1 MWAVSYL
8 PPPTPPCHPLVR
20 NLNKPPLNLKSL
32 SVSAKSQSPGQDLG
46 GLGHSILTKLKS
58 NHKRTTPILSK
69 QKQKQKQRENQE
81 GKQMISGSDVLFA
94 LQKAAEKKSREIGKK
109 KKKANVSPSSSS
121 SYLGSHE
128 EEEGVDDEDGKVRPL
143 CVKSEWGDRLDE
155 LEKRFQEL
163 SSKDINLWTLSIQN
177 PSFIKE

>member
-32 SVSAKSQSPGQDLG
+32 SVSARSQPPGQDLG

-58 NHKRTTPILSK
+58 NHKPTTPILSK
-69 QKQKQKQRENQE
+69 QKQKQKQRQNQE
-81 GKQMISGSDVLFA
+81 GKQIISGSDVLFA
-94 LQKAAEKKSREIGKK
+94 LQKAADKKSREIGKK
-109 KKKANVSPSSSS
+109 KKKANVSSSSSSS
-121 SYLGSHE
+121 SYLGSHR
-128 EEEGVDDEDGKVRPL
+128 EEEGVDEDGKVRPL
-143 CVKSEWGDRLDE
+143 CVKGEWGDRLDE

-163 SSKDINLWTLSIQN
+163 SSKVI
-177 PSFIKE
+177 